1 MRLRLIACLSAA
13 VLAATPI
20 VARATAT
27 SGPLRFAST
36 TVPAAGGEPNVAV
49 SPDGRTVLIDGLN
62 GGGGQPAALS
72 RSLDGGRTFSPLKPR
87 FSNVGGE
94 DFDMRFLDNTTVVAV
109 DLSLT
114 DGIYVHRS
122 TDRGTTWTTTV
133 IHTDVYD
140 RPWLDHFGKD
150 KVYVVAKGFD
160 AVPYLY
166 TSNDGG
172 KTFGSVPTPIY
183 GTGAVPAE
191 AGGTTPTPVEAF
203 GTNQNAYVDHVTVDP
218 RTGVLYVL
226 YGIDSVETY
235 NPAAPTGNPSRL
247 YVARLEESG
256 SFTSMPVYLGGAG
269 DAFIDGFNWLTTD
282 DAGTLYVLANGK
294 HNGHESAWLST
305 SSNGGR
311 SWSSLVDIGRP
322 GATNVYGSI
331 AGGAPGVLSLVTLRG
346 SNANPA
352 TAQSWF
358 VDMSRVTA
366 ANTPHPK
373 VQVVRALPQA
383 IHSKDICFSGILC
396 GLPGFGND
404 RNLLDYIWNAVGP
417 DGTAHAV
424 VASDGPA
431 TGSNGNRVDVV
442 YLRQV
447 GGPKHGRG
455 VQS

>member
-1 MRLRLIACLSAA
+1 MRLRLFSCLSAA
-13 VLAATPI
+13 VLVATPL
-20 VARATAT
+20 VAHAAAPA
-27 SGPLRFAST
+27 PLRFAAT
-36 TVPAAGGEPNVAV
+36 TVEGGGGEPNVAV
-49 SPDGRTVLIDGLN
+49 SPDGRTVLLDGLN
-62 GGGGQPAALS
+62 APSGQPAALS
-72 RSLDGGRTFSPLKPR
+72 RSTDGGRTFTPLRPT
-87 FSNVGGE
+87 FSSTGGG

-160 AVPYLY
+160 AVPYLF
-166 TSNDGG
+166 TSTDGG
-172 KTFGSVPTPIY
+172 RTFGAVPTPIY

-191 AGGTTPTPVEAF
+191 AGGTTPTPVDAF
-203 GTNQNAYVDHVTVDP
+203 VTNQNAYVDHITVDP

-235 NPAAPTGNPSRL
+235 SPAAPTGNPSRL

-256 SFTSMPVYLGGAG
+256 TFTTSPVYLGGAG
-269 DAFIDGFNWLTTD
+269 DAFIAGFNWMTID
-282 DAGTLYVLANGK
+282 QGGTLYVLGNGL
-294 HNGHESAWLST
+294 HDGHQSAWLS
-305 SSNGGR
+305 SSRNGGR
-311 SWSSLVDIGRP
+311 SWSKLVDIGRR
-322 GATNVYGSI
+322 GASNVYGSI

-346 SNANPA
+346 SNADPA
-352 TAQSWF
+352 SPQSWY
-358 VDMSRVTA
+358 VDMSRVTGA
-366 ANTPHPK
+366 DTAKPK
-373 VQVVRALPQA
+373 VQVVRAVAQP
-383 IHSKDICFSGILC
+383 IHTKDICFSGIVC

-431 TGSNGNRVDVV
+431 TGSDGRRVDVI

-447 GGPKHGRG
+447 AGAKHGRG